1 MKNTHI
7 CIYMFIYMYTY
18 IHTDITESLCHAPE
32 MNTTRQINYI
42 SIKMAKLKN
51 MKNT

>member
-1 MKNTHI
+1 
-7 CIYMFIYMYTY
+7 MYTY
-18 IHTDITESLCHAPE
+18 THTDITKSLCHASE
-32 MNTTRQINYI
+32 KNTTWQINYI